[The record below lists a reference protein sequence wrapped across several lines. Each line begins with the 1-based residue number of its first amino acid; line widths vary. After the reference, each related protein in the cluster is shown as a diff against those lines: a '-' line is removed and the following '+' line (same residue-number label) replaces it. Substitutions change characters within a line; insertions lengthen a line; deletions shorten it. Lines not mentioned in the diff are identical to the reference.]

1 VAAIAFGHAQKVN
14 GALSLPGVWGPVA
27 LVFANVFVVS
37 FALSWGVILWVLLGE
52 MFPLRIRSAALAVG
66 TAANWVANWL
76 VTVSFPSMSDWNL
89 SATYWIY
96 AAFALLSIPF
106 TLKFIRET
114 KGTAIEDVS

>member
-1 VAAIAFGHAQKVN
+1 
-14 GALSLPGVWGPVA
+14 
-27 LVFANVFVVS
+27 
-37 FALSWGVILWVLLGE
+37 

-89 SATYWIY
+89 SVTYWIY
-96 AAFALLSIPF
+96 AAFAVLSIPF